1 MSDRNRCRIDGC
13 KSYEFRG
20 TYYCNKHANSE
31 GGVKRCRT
39 SRKLEEIFS
48 ASLEGEDLDSAIA
61 SIPKRLDKFEGKW
74 DQLLE
79 WADAKY
85 DPNSE
90 ENRRASASRELEVI
104 FSSVLDGDEL
114 DSAIA
119 SIPKRLDKFHG
130 KWDELLEWAREE
142 YGYSDKKIV
151 NKESTNRKTESQGP
165 GAKRFLGFLL
175 TLSSLFILLVPTDE
189 FGLPPY
195 YSYSLLEARDICSN
209 SFVAALSEGTC
220 AEINMAFFGVV
231 AALLLGIYLVFTSS
245 PSGSPRNDSPMGR
258 GGKFCSECGSQFSG
272 SEKFCSN
279 CGASR

>member
-1 MSDRNRCRIDGC
+1 MATLDRCRIDGC
-13 KSYEFRG
+13 KSYQFRG
-20 TYYCNKHANSE
+20 TYYCNKHAISE

-90 ENRRASASRELEVI
+90 ENRRASASRELELI
-104 FSSVLDGDEL
+104 FSSALDGDEL

-119 SIPKRLDKFHG
+119 SIPNRLDKFHG
-130 KWDELLEWAREE
+130 KWDELLEWAGEK

-151 NKESTNRKTESQGP
+151 NKESTTRKTENQGS
-165 GAKRFLGFLL
+165 GKRFLGFLL
-175 TLSSLFILLVPTDE
+175 ALSSSLILFVPGLL
-189 FGLPPY
+189 FQYPPQ
-195 YSYSLLEARDICSN
+195 SNYSLLEARDICSN
-209 SFVAALSEGTC
+209 SFVAAFSEGKCTDV
-220 AEINMAFFGVV
+220 NMAFFGVL
-231 AALLLGIYLVFTSS
+231 AALLLGLYLVFT
-245 PSGSPRNDSPMGR
+245 PTARGSPRSDSPMGR

-272 SEKFCSN
+272 SEKFCSE
-279 CGASR
+279 CGTSR